1 MTHEE
6 SNEFMAVIIEYLCR
20 AYQTDYNGL
29 ADLIGCNRGWFTRYR
44 NADFLD
50 KGVNTT
56 MALLEL
62 AANVNRKQLFDALFN
77 E

>member
-1 MTHEE
+1 MSLETA
-6 SNEFMAVIIEYLCR
+6 NKRIETLIDYLCF

-44 NADFLD
+44 NASFGD

-56 MALLEL
+56 MELVRL
-62 AANVNRKQLFDALFN
+62 AANVDGKRLFSAVFA

>member
-1 MTHEE
+1 MNYEQ
-6 SNEFMAVIIEYLCR
+6 SNEFLNIIIEYLCR

-29 ADLIGCNRGWFTRYR
+29 ADLIGMNRGWFTRYR
-44 NADFLD
+44 NAGYLD

-56 MALLEL
+56 MALLKL
-62 AANVNRKQLFDALFN
+62 ATSVDMKQLMNVLFS